1 MEENKF
7 DPLQFIGFLL
17 ISAILM
23 FWFYDNQSNYVENQQ
38 DIVVENPIEKF
49 EDNSNTLNLAKEDS
63 NKVELDKKFKEEII
77 TLENDKILFE
87 ISTSGA
93 DINKLLLKDFSNY
106 NDQPLFLV
114 NDNKSIFSYNIPI
127 GRNSIIN
134 SRDLNYS
141 AEIIKDKSI
150 LKLTAVIDSQRS
162 LELTY
167 SLEENSSILD
177 FDLRL
182 NDSDRNSTY
191 DQLELVWGKDS
202 FRNSKSIDYENR
214 YTALSYGFED
224 EKDSWLSVAGT
235 SNKNINNVNWISFR
249 EHFFSS
255 ILILNNETNN
265 VEISSEDLASNETL
279 DNEFTKRFKANI
291 PLSLDSD
298 NDLSFKMYF
307 GPTDYETLKEYNLS
321 LENSVD
327 MGWGIFGWLNR
338 FIFFPLFSFLTTYF
352 SYGISIILMTIIVK
366 VSISPLTYK
375 SYLSQIKMKIL
386 KPELEV
392 INEKF
397 KDDAMK
403 KQQETMKLYTKSGA
417 NPMSGCLPAFLQ
429 MPIFF
434 ALFVFFPAAFSLRQ
448 KSFLWADDLSSY
460 DSILD
465 LGFYIPLYGDHISLF
480 PILASI
486 SIFFYTKMTTGQQM
500 MPASQT
506 GGVNMKV
513 IMYLMPLMMLFFFNN
528 YASGLSLYYFISNLL
543 PKDSSIEI
551 IDTSGNNT
559 IQIVRKFWVIKV
571 AMAINKHRINSNN
584 CITSNSCIT
593 VFIMFLKNKI
603 LKNFTY

>member
-23 FWFYDNQSNYVENQQ
+23 FWFYDNQSSYVENQQ

-93 DINKLLLKDFSNY
+93 DINKLLLKDFNNY
-106 NDQPLFLV
+106 NEQPLFLV

-182 NDSDRNSTY
+182 NDSDRNSSY

-279 DNEFTKRFKANI
+279 DNKFTKRFKANI

-543 PKDSSIEI
+543 TIILMLIIKNFI
-551 IDTSGNNT
+551 IDD
-559 IQIVRKFWVIKV
+559 
-571 AMAINKHRINSNN
+571 
-584 CITSNSCIT
+584 
-593 VFIMFLKNKI
+593 NKI
-603 LKNFTY
+603 LSQIDENKKKPVKVGGFRARLQKALEEAEKQKKSRGK

>member
-23 FWFYDNQSNYVENQQ
+23 FWFYDNQSNYIENQQ
-38 DIVVENPIEKF
+38 EVVIENPIEKF
-49 EDNSNTLNLAKEDS
+49 DDNSNAVNVSEQNS
-63 NKVELDKKFKEEII
+63 NRVELDEKFTEEII

-93 DINKLLLKDFSNY
+93 TINKLLLKDFNNY
-106 NDQPLFLV
+106 NDEPLFLV

-127 GRNSIIN
+127 GRNSVIN
-134 SRDLNYS
+134 SRDLNFS
-141 AEIIKDKSI
+141 AEIIKNKSV
-150 LKLTAVIDSQRS
+150 LKLTAIIDMQRS

-177 FDLRL
+177 FDLKL
-182 NDSDRNSTY
+182 NDSDSNSSY
-191 DQLELVWGKDS
+191 DEIELIWGKDS

-214 YTALSYGFED
+214 YTALSYGFEG
-224 EKDSWLSVAGT
+224 EKDSWLSVSGT

-265 VEISSEDLASNETL
+265 IEISSEDLASNETL
-279 DNEFTKRFKANI
+279 DDKFTKRFKANI
-291 PLSLDSD
+291 PLSLDS
-298 NDLSFKMYF
+298 NNNLSYRIYY
-307 GPTDYETLKEYNLS
+307 GPTDYETLKEYNLT

-543 PKDSSIEI
+543 TIILMLIIKNFI
-551 IDTSGNNT
+551 IDD
-559 IQIVRKFWVIKV
+559 
-571 AMAINKHRINSNN
+571 
-584 CITSNSCIT
+584 
-593 VFIMFLKNKI
+593 NKI
-603 LKNFTY
+603 LSQIEENKKKPIKVGGFRARLQKALEEAEKQKKSRGK

>member
-23 FWFYDNQSNYVENQQ
+23 FWFYDNQSSYVENQQ

-93 DINKLLLKDFSNY
+93 DINKLLLKDFNNY
-106 NDQPLFLV
+106 NEQPLFLV

-182 NDSDRNSTY
+182 NDSDRNSSY

-338 FIFFPLFSFLTTYF
+338 FIFFPLFSFLTSYF

-543 PKDSSIEI
+543 TIILMLIIKNFI
-551 IDTSGNNT
+551 IDD
-559 IQIVRKFWVIKV
+559 
-571 AMAINKHRINSNN
+571 
-584 CITSNSCIT
+584 
-593 VFIMFLKNKI
+593 NKI
-603 LKNFTY
+603 LSQIEENKKKPIKVGGFRARLQKALEEAEKQKKSRGK